1 MPLPIETSED
11 LIYLCRTS
19 DASLPSEI
27 ESLAK
32 QYGISS
38 AEIVSSVIDVDEEG
52 LGSRAGLLHYPA
64 ANGDLKMIKYLLEV
78 LGESKTSRTVEAQKS
93 QEQSTT
99 VDGQIEVSTN
109 ETEGFLN
116 GSEVSL
122 DGTMINDSTMTGIPG
137 DDATIN
143 GASRDDAATTNGT
156 ARRDV
161 STNNTTVNDSTTTS
175 NKFINHQ
182 NVSGNTAL
190 HWAALNGHLEIVK
203 ALVGAGAD
211 VLIVNGAG
219 RDAVVEAEYSS
230 QKGAEECAN
239 WLLKECEVLEGG
251 VGLKDDKEMVMRM
264 GEVEKDDREEEGE
277 KP

>member
-27 ESLAK
+27 EALAK
-32 QYGISS
+32 QHGISS

-64 ANGDLKMIKYLLEV
+64 ANGDLKMIEYLLEV
-78 LGESKTSRTVEAQKS
+78 LGGLKTSRIEKIE
-93 QEQSTT
+93 EQSIT
-99 VDGQIEVSTN
+99 VDGQ
-109 ETEGFLN
+109 TEGFLN

-122 DGTMINDSTMTGIPG
+122 DGTTIDGSTMNGISRG
-137 DDATIN
+137 DATIK
-143 GASRDDAATTNGT
+143 GISRHDTSTTNET
-156 ARRDV
+156 ARRDI
-161 STNNTTVNDSTTTS
+161 STNNTTKGSTTTS

-182 NVSGNTAL
+182 NVSGNTPL

-211 VLIVNGAG
+211 VLIVNEAG

-251 VGLKDDKEMVMRM
+251 VGVKDDEEMVMRM
-264 GEVEKDDREEEGE
+264 GDVEKDDREEESE
-277 KP
+277 MP